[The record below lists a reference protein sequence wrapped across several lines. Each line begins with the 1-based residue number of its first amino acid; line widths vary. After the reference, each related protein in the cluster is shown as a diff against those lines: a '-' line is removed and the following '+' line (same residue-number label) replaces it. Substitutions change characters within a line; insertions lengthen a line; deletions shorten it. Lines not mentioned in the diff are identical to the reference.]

1 MLPECPTCG
10 ALPGWACRGRVHA
23 DGYHPARMRRDPL
36 IVEVPTVL
44 TRIVAQLQADATKD
58 DE

>member
-1 MLPECPTCG
+1 
-10 ALPGWACRGRVHA
+10 
-23 DGYHPARMRRDPL
+23 MRRDPL